1 MNIFERA
8 GNIGLPYI
16 KTWLPD
22 GYEENGQWVT
32 LNPLRNDSNKGSF
45 KINLTTGAF
54 NDYADDEMVG
64 KDCVTLY
71 ARLNGLTNFEAAKK
85 ILELYDSSYFPGT
98 YTEKEIKETWTQVH
112 YGMKNAP
119 TLEAQKNEI
128 ARWDLEQKRNGEWL
142 PVMKIVRIKKGD
154 GKVDYPYTLWTDSK
168 NYEWR
173 SKALHGMKY
182 PLYNLRGLE
191 EKPNAR
197 VLLVEGQKVA
207 GVLKDVLTDWAV
219 VGWYGGAKNASLTDL
234 TALQGREVWF
244 SFDADSVGRQSIEK
258 IKKILPD
265 TLIHLVYPPL
275 DVPQGWDLAD
285 AVLQDGWTVEQLEEH
300 ITRGVECPIKVET
313 PSVPG
318 IAPCMSPIRF
328 TDINEDDKFRIRSY
342 LFEEKN
348 AGVNKQTGDVITK
361 EALVED
367 WIGAWVE
374 CDKQLANSIMQDYT
388 TGIKQTAYDS
398 KSEWLGAVERRADEL
413 EIPQSNLTES
423 VLKKLERAIELR
435 GRKYNQVADYM
446 DTLKALY
453 PDADSSCLDKFMQIF
468 DFDFPIYEGEDPDEY
483 EIRTTKQ
490 KALYK
495 ELFHK
500 FFMKMHGH
508 INGTRRDEHGQ
519 YKGLMENDIVPILA
533 GGQGIGKTTL
543 VRYIAVDPELYTDLG
558 SGLKAKFGAAET
570 VKKVRGKLL
579 VEIGEM
585 KVMKNSDDVEQVK
598 SFISQTS
605 VNVDIKYVESQYA
618 TPLTS
623 SYIGTANP
631 TQYLSDPTGNRRW
644 NPVKIKKIDM
654 NYLSTPEGME
664 NIRKLHA
671 YYSRLTE
678 NMSTYEVRQE
688 TIFSKELND
697 FMEELRSE
705 ALITYSD
712 YEACCKVI
720 NIWLNGDETTGVQPA
735 KPGTELL
742 QADVEKMCFDTGY
755 RMRISQKS
763 CLRALEDCGLQ
774 QMKSR
779 QDGKIKTA
787 WIKPFVKPEPLPF

>member
-8 GNIGLPYI
+8 AEIGLPYI
-16 KTWLPD
+16 KSWLPA
-22 GYEENGQWVT
+22 GHEENGQWVC
-32 LNPLRNDSNKGSF
+32 LNPNRNDSHEGSF

-71 ARLNGLTNFEAAKK
+71 ARLNNLTNYEAAHK
-85 ILELYDSSYFPGT
+85 ILETYDNNYFPGA
-98 YTEKEIKETWTQVH
+98 YKELTVQETWTQVH
-112 YGMKNAP
+112 HAIKNTP
-119 TLEAQKNEI
+119 ELPEQKNEI

-142 PVMKIVRIKKGD
+142 PIMKIVRFKKGD
-154 GKVDYPYTLWTDSK
+154 GKIDYPFTLWTDCK

-182 PLYNLRGLE
+182 PLYNLRSLE

-207 GVLKDVLTDWAV
+207 GVLKDVLNDWAV

-234 TALQGREVWF
+234 TALKGREVWF
-244 SFDADSVGRQSIEK
+244 SFDADNVGRQAIDK

-265 TLIHLVYPPL
+265 TLIHLVYPPF

-285 AVLQDGWTVEQLEEH
+285 AVLKDGWTIEQLEEH
-300 ITRGVECPIKVET
+300 ITKGE
-313 PSVPG
+313 PSAATVPDLQRLT
-318 IAPCMSPIRF
+318 ACVSPIRF
-328 TDINEDDKFRIRSY
+328 TPITEDEKFRIRSQII
-342 LFEEKN
+342 EEKN
-348 AGVNKQTGDVITK
+348 SGVNKQTGEVITK

-367 WIGAWVE
+367 WIGKWVE
-374 CDKQLANSIMQDYT
+374 CDVQLANSIMQDYT
-388 TGIKQTAYDS
+388 TGIKSTAYDN
-398 KSEWLGAVERRADEL
+398 KNEWLGAVERRADEL
-413 EIPQSNLTES
+413 QIPQSNLTEN

-435 GRKYNQVADYM
+435 GKKYNQVADYM
-446 DTLKALY
+446 DSLKNLY
-453 PDADSSCLDKFMQIF
+453 KETDDSLLDQFMKIF
-468 DFDFPIYEGEDPDEY
+468 TFDFPIYEGEDPEDY
-483 EIRTTKQ
+483 EKRVAESK
-490 KALYK
+490 LCYR
-495 ELFHK
+495 EMFDK
-500 FFMKMHGH
+500 FFLKMHGH
-508 INGTRRDEHGQ
+508 INGTRRNENGE

-543 VRYIAVDPELYTDLG
+543 VRYIAMEPELYTDLG

-585 KVMKNSDDVEQVK
+585 KVMKNADDVEQVK

-605 VNVDIKYVESQYA
+605 VNVDIKYVESQYQ
-618 TPLTS
+618 TPLTC
-623 SYIGTANP
+623 SYIGTSNP
-631 TQYLSDPTGNRRW
+631 TQYLTDPTGNRRW

-654 NYLSTPEGME
+654 DFMSSAEGKE
-664 NIRKLHA
+664 LIRKLHA
-671 YYSRLTE
+671 HYSRKTDS
-678 NMSTYEVRQE
+678 MSTYEVRQA
-688 TIFSKELND
+688 TLFSKELND

-712 YEACCKVI
+712 YEACYKVVS
-720 NIWLNGDETTGVQPA
+720 IWLNGDDNRKPA
-735 KPGTELL
+735 LPGEELL
-742 QADVEKMCFDTGY
+742 QADVEKMCFEYGY

-763 CLRALEDCGLQ
+763 CIRAMEDLGLIQ
-774 QMKSR
+774 VKSR
-779 QDGKIKTA
+779 VDGKIKTA
-787 WIKPFVKPEPLPF
+787 WVKPQYSDDDCPF